1 MFTLFHELLALM
13 GRGLSFFYDLV
24 PSYGL
29 AIILLTVAVRL
40 VMLPLTIKQTR
51 SMQEMQKLQPEVKRL
66 QAKYKGGDRQ
76 KMNEE
81 MMKLYKE
88 HKVNPLGGCLPLLLQ
103 LPIFLA
109 LYRVFAGCGAHNVKV
124 CPITE
129 VGTKYLPTGS
139 ALTRAIDSGKAGFL
153 GMNLGLAP
161 MAALKDAGSFP
172 GSLVHVLPYFLLI
185 LLMVGTTW
193 YQQKQIQAVSTGQ
206 QAQQMQMMGKI
217 MPLVLGVFSL
227 NLPAGVSIYWV
238 ASNVWTIVQQRFILG
253 KTATATSPGGAG
265 PAAAGDAG
273 TAAGKGSDAPAKSG
287 GLLALLREQRA
298 EGAAAARDKATAKPA
313 PKPQAKPA
321 AKDTREDKN
330 KPAEREK
337 TAARDRPTVKP
348 KPAPKPAA
356 GGAKAAPNRR
366 RPPARS
372 GNAPAGAKAT
382 TDGKAKDAS
391 AGGNGTTK
399 PGGAPGESNGKT
411 PTAGGKPVGA
421 GASARPRNTSAKK
434 RRRR

>member
-13 GRGLSFFYDLV
+13 GKGLSFFYDLI

-129 VGTKYLPTGS
+129 VGTKYLPVGS
-139 ALTRAIDSGKAGFL
+139 ALTKAINSGKAGFL

-161 MAALKDAGSFP
+161 MAALRAAGSFP
-172 GSLVHVLPYFLLI
+172 GSLIHVLPYFLLI

-193 YQQKQIQAVSTGQ
+193 YQQKQIQAVSIG
-206 QAQQMQMMGKI
+206 
-217 MPLVLGVFSL
+217 
-227 NLPAGVSIYWV
+227 
-238 ASNVWTIVQQRFILG
+238 QQRFVLG
-253 KTATATSPGGAG
+253 KMTTATSPAGGAG
-265 PAAAGDAG
+265 PAGASDGG
-273 TAAGKGSDAPAKSG
+273 TAGAKGSDAPAKSG
-287 GLLALLREQRA
+287 GLMAL
-298 EGAAAARDKATAKPA
+298 
-313 PKPQAKPA
+313 
-321 AKDTREDKN
+321 
-330 KPAEREK
+330 
-337 TAARDRPTVKP
+337 
-348 KPAPKPAA
+348 
-356 GGAKAAPNRR
+356 
-366 RPPARS
+366 
-372 GNAPAGAKAT
+372 
-382 TDGKAKDAS
+382 
-391 AGGNGTTK
+391 
-399 PGGAPGESNGKT
+399 
-411 PTAGGKPVGA
+411 
-421 GASARPRNTSAKK
+421 
-434 RRRR
+434 

>member
-129 VGTKYLPTGS
+129 VGTKYLPVGS
-139 ALTRAIDSGKAGFL
+139 ALTRAINSGKAGFL
-153 GMNLGLAP
+153 CFNLGLPP
-161 MAALKDAGSFP
+161 MSALRTAGSFP

-193 YQQKQIQAVSTGQ
+193 YQQKQIQAGSTRQ
-206 QAQQMQMMGKI
+206 QA
-217 MPLVLGVFSL
+217 
-227 NLPAGVSIYWV
+227 
-238 ASNVWTIVQQRFILG
+238 
-253 KTATATSPGGAG
+253 
-265 PAAAGDAG
+265 
-273 TAAGKGSDAPAKSG
+273 
-287 GLLALLREQRA
+287 
-298 EGAAAARDKATAKPA
+298 
-313 PKPQAKPA
+313 
-321 AKDTREDKN
+321 ED
-330 KPAEREK
+330 RHI
-337 TAARDRPTVKP
+337 R
-348 KPAPKPAA
+348 
-356 GGAKAAPNRR
+356 GQ
-366 RPPARS
+366 
-372 GNAPAGAKAT
+372 
-382 TDGKAKDAS
+382 
-391 AGGNGTTK
+391 
-399 PGGAPGESNGKT
+399 
-411 PTAGGKPVGA
+411 
-421 GASARPRNTSAKK
+421 
-434 RRRR
+434 